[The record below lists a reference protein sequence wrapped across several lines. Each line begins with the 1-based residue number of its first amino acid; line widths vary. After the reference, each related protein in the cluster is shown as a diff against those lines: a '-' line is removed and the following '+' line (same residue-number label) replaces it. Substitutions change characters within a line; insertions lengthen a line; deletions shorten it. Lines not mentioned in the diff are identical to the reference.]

1 MFFVENLR
9 TLIAAGADLY
19 LRNNEGEAPLM
30 RVLRRGNTGQLSE
43 IAELVRLLDHN
54 PFTCEEW
61 EEARRLISNLGRRF
75 AEIRE
80 VYDEDSVEQATAGM
94 VFLYDTFDIPT
105 DQRATEPIRHDGST
119 PIEFE
124 GDTWGERFTH
134 AWDFLV
140 PAAAKALTLQ
150 GEAIRIAGRV
160 ANEFHGNGGINWDA
174 DFQRMASALLDITEQ
189 RGNSGAQGARG
200 AGEGHHGCPWRYPCR

>member
-1 MFFVENLR
+1 MENLR

-134 AWDFLV
+134 AW
-140 PAAAKALTLQ
+140 TS
-150 GEAIRIAGRV
+150 
-160 ANEFHGNGGINWDA
+160 W
-174 DFQRMASALLDITEQ
+174 
-189 RGNSGAQGARG
+189 
-200 AGEGHHGCPWRYPCR
+200 CRRRLRH